1 MSEYVH
7 KPVLASQVLSYLR
20 PERDA
25 SLLLDA
31 TVGQGGHSLR
41 FLDSNPL
48 LHVIGVDAD
57 PRMLAFAEKR
67 LAPFGER
74 VELVHG
80 WFDEFL
86 VNYDRERHPDRIL
99 FDLGISMVHFS
110 PDGGG
115 FSFRDEGPL
124 DMRLNPEEERNA
136 LEAVLELSQEELAN
150 LIYTY
155 GEERLSR
162 RIAAALKEHRDE
174 IGSAADAAEI
184 IRSSVPP
191 KYRRGRLHPA
201 TRTFQALRIW
211 VNRELERLER
221 ALPAAIAQLAP
232 GGIVGVISFHSLED
246 RIVKRYFKNLST
258 SLSEAPTS
266 FDGKDYRLELLT
278 KRPIMPTESEMA
290 ENPASR
296 SAKLRVARKVAL
308 EGAAE

>member
-7 KPVLASQVLSYLR
+7 KPVLASEVVNYLR
-20 PERDA
+20 PDREA

-31 TVGQGGHSLR
+31 TVGQGGHTLL
-41 FLDSNPL
+41 FLDSYPL

-57 PRMLAFAEKR
+57 PRMLEYARER
-67 LAPFGER
+67 LSPFGDR
-74 VELVHG
+74 VELVHS
-80 WFDEFL
+80 WFDDFL
-86 VNYDRERHPDRIL
+86 VDYDRDRRPDRIL

-115 FSFRDEGPL
+115 FSYRDESAF

-136 LEAVLELSQEELAN
+136 LDALAELSQEELADV
-150 LIYTY
+150 IYNY

-162 RIAAALKEHRDE
+162 RIAAALKERRRE
-174 IGSAADAAEI
+174 IESAAEAAEV
-184 IRSSVPP
+184 IRAAVPP

-221 ALPAAIAQLAP
+221 ALPAAISQLAP
-232 GGIVGVISFHSLED
+232 GGVLGVISFHSLED
-246 RIVKRYFKNLST
+246 RMVKRYFKNLST
-258 SLSEAPTS
+258 SLCEAPTS
-266 FDGKDYRLELLT
+266 FDGKDYRLDLLT
-278 KRPIMPTESEMA
+278 KKPVMPGEVEIA

-308 EGAAE
+308 EGEAT

>member
-7 KPVLASQVLSYLR
+7 KPVLASEVLSYLR
-20 PERDA
+20 PERGA

-31 TVGQGGHSLR
+31 TVGQGGHSLQ
-41 FLDSNPL
+41 FLDSYPL

-57 PRMLAFAEKR
+57 PRMLGFAEER
-67 LAPFGER
+67 LAPFGDR
-74 VELVHG
+74 VELVHS

-86 VNYDRERHPDRIL
+86 IAYDRERHPDRIL

-115 FSFRDEGPL
+115 FSYRDESAF
-124 DMRLNPEEERNA
+124 DMRLDPREERNA
-136 LEAVLELSQEELAN
+136 LDALAELSHEELAN
-150 LIYTY
+150 VIYTY

-174 IGSAADAAEI
+174 IDTAAQAAEV
-184 IRSSVPP
+184 IRASVPP

-246 RIVKRYFKNLST
+246 RMVKRYFKNLSI

-278 KRPIMPTESEMA
+278 KKPIMPTEAEMA

-296 SAKLRVARKVAL
+296 SAKLRVARKVPV

>member
-7 KPVLASQVLSYLR
+7 KPVLASEVVSYLQPDR
-20 PERDA
+20 EA
-25 SLLLDA
+25 SLLVDA
-31 TVGQGGHSLR
+31 TVGQGGHSLL
-41 FLDSNPL
+41 FLNSYPL
-48 LHVIGVDAD
+48 LHVVGVDAD
-57 PRMLAFAEKR
+57 PRMLEYARER
-67 LAPFGER
+67 LSPFGDR

-80 WFDEFL
+80 WFDDFL
-86 VNYDRERHPDRIL
+86 VDYDRDRHPERIL

-115 FSFRDEGPL
+115 FSYRDESSF

-136 LEAVLELSQEELAN
+136 LDALAELSQEELAN
-150 LIYTY
+150 VIFTY

-162 RIAAALKEHRDE
+162 RIAAALKERRRE
-174 IGSAADAAEI
+174 IESAAEAAEV
-184 IRSSVPP
+184 IRAAVPP

-221 ALPAAIAQLAP
+221 ALPAAISQLAP
-232 GGIVGVISFHSLED
+232 GGVVGVISFHSLED
-246 RIVKRYFKNLST
+246 RMVKRYFKNLST

-266 FDGKDYRLELLT
+266 FDRKDYRLDLLT
-278 KRPIMPTESEMA
+278 KKPVMPTEAEMA

-296 SAKLRVARKVAL
+296 SAKLRVARKVLL
-308 EGAAE
+308 EGEAT

>member
-7 KPVLASQVLSYLR
+7 KPVLASEVVSYLQPDR
-20 PERDA
+20 EA
-25 SLLLDA
+25 SLLVDA
-31 TVGQGGHSLR
+31 TVGQGGHSLL

-57 PRMLAFAEKR
+57 PRMLEYARER
-67 LAPFGER
+67 LSPFGDR

-80 WFDEFL
+80 WFDDFL
-86 VNYDRERHPDRIL
+86 VDYRRERHPDRIL

-115 FSFRDEGPL
+115 FSYRDEGAF
-124 DMRLNPEEERNA
+124 DMRLNPQEERNA
-136 LEAVLELSQEELAN
+136 LDALRELSQEELADV
-150 LIYTY
+150 IYAY

-162 RIAAALKEHRDE
+162 RIAAALKERRRE
-174 IGSAADAAEI
+174 IESAAEAAEV
-184 IRSSVPP
+184 IRSAVPP

-221 ALPAAIAQLAP
+221 ALPAAIAALAP
-232 GGIVGVISFHSLED
+232 NRVVGVISFHSLED
-246 RIVKRYFKNLST
+246 RMVKRYFKNLSI

-266 FDGKDYRLELLT
+266 FDGKDYRLDILT
-278 KRPIMPTESEMA
+278 KKPVMPGEAEMA

-296 SAKLRVARKVAL
+296 SAKLRVARKVVS
-308 EGAAE
+308 EGAAT